1 MCSHTPVS
9 NSNALVNHAKLRQD
23 CLSGH
28 LIVYYHRY
36 LCLCFPME
44 HHTKERTGYLDRMEK
59 RKDRNHKRRQ
69 RSKQEKV
76 PTEDLPT
83 KCLFLE
89 EMS

>member
-1 MCSHTPVS
+1 
-9 NSNALVNHAKLRQD
+9 
-23 CLSGH
+23 
-28 LIVYYHRY
+28 
-36 LCLCFPME
+36 ME